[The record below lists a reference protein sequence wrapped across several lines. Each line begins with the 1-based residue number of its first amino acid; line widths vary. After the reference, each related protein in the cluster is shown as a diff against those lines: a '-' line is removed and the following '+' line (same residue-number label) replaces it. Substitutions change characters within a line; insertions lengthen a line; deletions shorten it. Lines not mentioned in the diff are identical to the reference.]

1 MRRTPFRIENWAASN
16 SALIDANVEQ
26 SENRRGA
33 RSTSGDDLEVRELH
47 FERHRSSPHAGAV
60 AVVPDLIDQPTKLSS
75 HVEVPRERVLR
86 SNRFADAIWENRP
99 VIDAS
104 ADAIEMP
111 SRLPE
116 MFLWWPWRSR
126 AALRLGSSRGKRC
139 VGTLWVLA

>member
-60 AVVPDLIDQPTKLSS
+60 AIVPDLIDQRTKLSP
-75 HVEVPRERVLR
+75 HVVKARQVSRERVFR
-86 SNRFADAIWENRP
+86 SNRFADTVWENRP
-99 VIDAS
+99 VIDPS
-104 ADAIEMP
+104 ADPVKML

-116 MFLWWPWRSR
+116 MLQQEGFV
-126 AALRLGSSRGKRC
+126 LRP
-139 VGTLWVLA
+139 